1 MVPLALKENALRLP
15 NAETDKV
22 TDVVKHSRR
31 DQDQT
36 IEAIQQS
43 AVSRDELGGVLQ
55 TQIAFYRGEHQVP
68 ELAYYA
74 DDYPKTN

>member
-15 NAETDKV
+15 RAETDKV

-31 DQDQT
+31 DQDQA

-43 AVSRDELGGVLQ
+43 AVTGDELGGVFE
-55 TQIAFYRGEHQVP
+55 TKITF
-68 ELAYYA
+68 
-74 DDYPKTN
+74 